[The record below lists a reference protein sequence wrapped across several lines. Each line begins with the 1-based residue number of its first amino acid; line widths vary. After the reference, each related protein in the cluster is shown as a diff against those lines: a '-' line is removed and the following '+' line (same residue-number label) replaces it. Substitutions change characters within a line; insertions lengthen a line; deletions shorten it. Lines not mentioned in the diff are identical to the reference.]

1 MLSLCL
7 SGVCV
12 VSCCIQLLLQ
22 HIIKSTRLKPV
33 GGISVPPFQNKRPG
47 EVWQKCLCNRDSLY
61 AASAYSIGKLPETA
75 WADPDRGHGVGAFF
89 ICHTFWARKMF
100 EEEVKIL
107 LRGLKGQ
114 LVQQL
119 LGRRGLGGKSGEERK
134 NKNREVGSMVKLE
147 LLILF

>member
-1 MLSLCL
+1 M
-7 SGVCV
+7 VCV

-22 HIIKSTRLKPV
+22 HIIKSVRDWSQS
-33 GGISVPPFQNKRPG
+33 GGISVPPFQNKRPS

-75 WADPDRGHGVGAFF
+75 WADPDRGRGVGSFF
-89 ICHTFWARKMF
+89 ICHTFWAWKMF

-119 LGRRGLGGKSGEERK
+119 LGRRGLGRKSGEGGGK
-134 NKNREVGSMVKLE
+134 KQNREVGSMVKLQ